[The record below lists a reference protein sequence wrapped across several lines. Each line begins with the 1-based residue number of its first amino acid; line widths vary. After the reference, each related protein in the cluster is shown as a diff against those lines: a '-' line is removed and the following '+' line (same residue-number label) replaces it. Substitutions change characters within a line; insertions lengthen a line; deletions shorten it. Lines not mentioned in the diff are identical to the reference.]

1 MKPLPSLGV
10 AVGVDFL
17 EARGVEFLEARGVE
31 FLEAQGVEFLEAR
44 GVEFLEAQGVE
55 FLGLA
60 GQRQSL
66 PAQEGV
72 AIGMK
77 FLGLAEVVQLATELV
92 SMLT

>member
-10 AVGVDFL
+10 EFL
-17 EARGVEFLEARGVE
+17 EARGVEFLGLAEAQGVE
-31 FLEAQGVEFLEAR
+31 FLEAQGVEFLE
-44 GVEFLEAQGVE
+44 
-55 FLGLA
+55 LA
-60 GQRQSL
+60 SQRQSL

-77 FLGLAEVVQLATELV
+77 FLGLAEVVQLAAELV